1 MSTIPSAFKTLG
13 QKEKEVVETYEH
25 SKEFRKLLKLVL
37 EKKLQDMFVTSIEDY
52 DKASWP
58 YYQAHKNGKISAYR
72 ELLSIL

>member
-1 MSTIPSAFKTLG
+1 MNPLPSAFKTLK
-13 QKEKEVVETYEH
+13 QNEKEVEETYEH
-25 SKEFRKLLKLVL
+25 SKEFRKLLRLVL
-37 EKKLQDMFVTSIEDY
+37 EKKLQEMFVTSTEDY